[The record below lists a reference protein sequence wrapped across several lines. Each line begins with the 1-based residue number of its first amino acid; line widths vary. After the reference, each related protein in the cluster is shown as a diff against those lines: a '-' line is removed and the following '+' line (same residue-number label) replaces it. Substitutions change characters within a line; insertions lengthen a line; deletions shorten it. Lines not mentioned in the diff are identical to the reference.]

1 MYLEQ
6 GKGENASAAQH
17 QNQEILEE
25 LNHLHQ
31 KVYSEI

>member
-31 KVYSEI
+31 KVLCF

>member
-6 GKGENASAAQH
+6 SKGETASNAQH
-17 QNQEILEE
+17 VNQEILEE

-31 KVYSEI
+31 KVRV